1 VRPGGTALRSA
12 KSSFGGMTLRGRLLL
27 VLAAVTYI
35 AAWAF
40 GSRTLYPVAVGLSLA
55 VALAW
60 VWARSMRRPMRI
72 KRRTG
77 HTDHVEGADVL
88 VEVELEPETAL
99 VPSAVLLVERI
110 GRLGE
115 RSTVL
120 ERRGRRLGA
129 RYVLQ
134 GLPRGRYA
142 FTEARA
148 VLDDPFGLER
158 VEQPLADEGTLLV
171 YPRLVELEGVFSQ
184 GIEAHQGRRLALWRP
199 VGFDLHSVREYQQG
213 ESLRKVHWPT
223 TARRGE
229 LMVKDFDDAARDE
242 VAVILDAQGGL
253 ESGTPPDSSF
263 EAQVRAAGSILQAHV
278 RAGRRSVL
286 VVNGARRA
294 VQEVH
299 THGAEWRQALELL
312 ASVEPD
318 GPEPLASLLADDASP
333 AARALE
339 LVVVT
344 ASVSAPLA
352 DRLAQRARARR
363 RVALVYVDPASFAQP
378 PKTTIEPLLLR
389 LQAAGLPVA
398 VVRRGDDLGE
408 VLGTPAREGAAYG

>member
-1 VRPGGTALRSA
+1 
-12 KSSFGGMTLRGRLLL
+12 MTLRGRLLL
-27 VLAAVTYI
+27 VLAAVVYL
-35 AAWAF
+35 AAWGF
-40 GSRTLYPVAVGLSLA
+40 GSRVLYPVAVGLSLA

-60 VWARSMRRPMRI
+60 VWARSLRRPMRLE
-72 KRRTG
+72 RRTG
-77 HTDHVEGADVL
+77 HTDHIEGSDVL
-88 VEVELEPETAL
+88 VEVELEPESAL
-99 VPSAVLLVERI
+99 VPASVLLVERI

-115 RSTVL
+115 RTTVL
-120 ERRGRRLGA
+120 ERRGRKLGG
-129 RYVLQ
+129 RYFLDD
-134 GLPRGRYA
+134 LPRGRYA
-142 FTEARA
+142 FTDVRA

-158 VEQPLADEGTLLV
+158 VEQPLPGDGTLLV
-171 YPRLVELEGVFSQ
+171 YPRLVDLEGVFSQ
-184 GIEAHQGRRLALWRP
+184 GIEAHQGRRLAMWRP
-199 VGFDLHSVREYQQG
+199 AGFDLHSVREYQEG

-242 VAVILDAQGGL
+242 VAVILDADAAAVV
-253 ESGTPPDSSF
+253 GTAPDSSF

-286 VVNGARRA
+286 VVNRAQRA

-299 THGAEWRQALELL
+299 TAGAEWRQALELL
-312 ASVEPD
+312 ASAEPD
-318 GPEPLASLLADDASP
+318 GPEPVAHLLADEGSA

-344 ASVSAPLA
+344 AAPTATLA

-363 RVALVYVDPASFAQP
+363 RVSLVFVDPGSFARP
-378 PKTTIEPLLLR
+378 PRPSTEPILLR
-389 LQAAGLPVA
+389 LQAAGIPLA

-408 VLGTPAREGAAYG
+408 VLGATRREGAAYG

>member
-1 VRPGGTALRSA
+1 
-12 KSSFGGMTLRGRLLL
+12 MTLRGRLLL
-27 VLAAVTYI
+27 LLAAVTYV

-55 VALAW
+55 VLLAW
-60 VWARSMRRPMRI
+60 GWARALRRPMRI
-72 KRRTG
+72 ERRTG
-77 HTDHVEGADVL
+77 HTDHIEGADVL
-88 VEVELEPETAL
+88 VDVELEPETAL
-99 VPSAVLLVERI
+99 VPSSVLLVERV

-115 RSTVL
+115 RTTVL
-120 ERRGRRLGA
+120 ERRGDRLVA
-129 RYVLQ
+129 RYVLH
-134 GLPRGRYA
+134 GLPRGRYG
-142 FTEARA
+142 FTDARA

-158 VEQPLADEGTLLV
+158 VEQPLPGEGTLLV
-171 YPRLVELEGVFSQ
+171 YPRLVELDGVFTQ

-199 VGFDLHSVREYQQG
+199 AGFDLHSVREYQQG

-242 VAVILDAQGGL
+242 IAVILDAQAGL
-253 ESGTPPDSSF
+253 DVGTPPSSSF
-263 EAQVRAAGSILQAHV
+263 EQQVRAAGSILQAHV
-278 RAGRRSVL
+278 RAGRRAVL

-312 ASVEPD
+312 AAVEPD
-318 GPEPLASLLADDASP
+318 GPEPLANLLADEASP

-344 ASVSAPLA
+344 SSVTTALA

-363 RVALVYVDPASFAQP
+363 RVGLVFVDSASFATSP
-378 PKTTIEPLLLR
+378 RPTTEPLLLR
-389 LQAAGLPVA
+389 LQAAGVPIA
-398 VVRRGDDLGE
+398 VLRADDDLAD
-408 VLGTPAREGAAYG
+408 VLGASAREGVAHG

>member
-1 VRPGGTALRSA
+1 
-12 KSSFGGMTLRGRLLL
+12 MTLRGRLLL
-27 VLAAVTYI
+27 VLAAVVYL

-40 GSRTLYPVAVGLSLA
+40 GSRVLYPVAVGLSLA
-55 VALAW
+55 VGLAW
-60 VWARSMRRPMRI
+60 VWARSLRRPMRLE
-72 KRRTG
+72 RRTG
-77 HTDHVEGADVL
+77 HTDHFEGSDVL
-88 VEVELEPETAL
+88 VEVELVPETAL
-99 VPSAVLLVERI
+99 VPASVLLVERI

-115 RSTVL
+115 RMTVL
-120 ERRGRRLGA
+120 ERRGRRLGG
-129 RYVLQ
+129 RYFLDK
-134 GLPRGRYA
+134 LPRGRYA
-142 FTEARA
+142 FTDVRA

-158 VEQPLADEGTLLV
+158 VEQPLAGEGTLLV
-171 YPRLVELEGVFSQ
+171 YPRLVDLDGVFSQ

-199 VGFDLHSVREYQQG
+199 AGFDLHSVREYQQG

-242 VAVILDAQGGL
+242 VALILDAHAAAVV
-253 ESGTPPDSSF
+253 GTAPSSSF

-286 VVNGARRA
+286 VVNAAQRA

-299 THGAEWRQALELL
+299 TAGVEWRQALELL

-318 GPEPLASLLADDASP
+318 GAEPVANLVADHASP

-344 ASVSAPLA
+344 AALTTTLA

-363 RVALVYVDPASFAQP
+363 RVSLVFVDAGSFAQP
-378 PKTTIEPLLLR
+378 PRPATEPLLLR
-389 LQAAGLPVA
+389 LQAAGIPLA
-398 VVRRGDDLGE
+398 VVRGGDDLAE
-408 VLGTPAREGAAYG
+408 VLGSSRREGAAHG

>member
-1 VRPGGTALRSA
+1 
-12 KSSFGGMTLRGRLLL
+12 MTSRGRLLL
-27 VLAAVTYI
+27 ALAAVTYL

-40 GSRTLYPVAVGLSLA
+40 GSTMLYPVAVGLSLA
-55 VALAW
+55 VGLAW
-60 VWARSMRRPMRI
+60 VWARSLRRPMRLE
-72 KRRTG
+72 RRTG
-77 HTDHVEGADVL
+77 HTDHVEGSDVL
-88 VEVELEPETAL
+88 VEVELEPESAL
-99 VPSAVLLVERI
+99 VPSSILLVERI

-115 RSTVL
+115 RTTVL

-129 RYVLQ
+129 RYLLE

-142 FTEARA
+142 FTDVRA

-158 VEQPLADEGTLLV
+158 VEQPLPADGTLLV
-171 YPRLVELEGVFSQ
+171 YPRLVELDGVFSQ
-184 GIEAHQGRRLALWRP
+184 GVEAHQGRRLALWRP
-199 VGFDLHSVREYQQG
+199 AGFDLHNVREYQQG

-242 VAVILDAQGGL
+242 VAVILDAEGGHDV
-253 ESGTPPDSSF
+253 GAAPDSSF
-263 EAQVRAAGSILQAHV
+263 EAQVRAAGSILHAHV

-286 VVNGARRA
+286 VVNAARRS

-299 THGAEWRQALELL
+299 THGAEWRQAFELL

-318 GPEPLASLLADDASP
+318 GVEPLATLLTDEASP

-344 ASVSAPLA
+344 AAITTSLA
-352 DRLAQRARARR
+352 DRLTQRARARR
-363 RVALVYVDPASFAQP
+363 RVSLVFVDPASFATP
-378 PKTTIEPLLLR
+378 RKATTEPLLLR
-389 LQAAGLPVA
+389 LQGAGVPVA
-398 VVRRGDDLGE
+398 VLQRGDDLAA

>member
-1 VRPGGTALRSA
+1 
-12 KSSFGGMTLRGRLLL
+12 MTLRGRLLL
-27 VLAAVTYI
+27 LLAAVTYL

-55 VALAW
+55 VLLAW
-60 VWARSMRRPMRI
+60 AWARTLRRPMRLE
-72 KRRTG
+72 RRTG
-77 HTDHVEGADVL
+77 HSDHIEGADVL
-88 VEVELEPETAL
+88 VEVELEPETAI

-115 RSTVL
+115 RTTVL

-129 RYVLQ
+129 RYVLHA
-134 GLPRGRYA
+134 LPRGRYA
-142 FTEARA
+142 FTDARA

-158 VEQPLADEGTLLV
+158 VEQALPGEGTLLV
-171 YPRLVELEGVFSQ
+171 YPRLADLDGVFSQ

-199 VGFDLHSVREYQQG
+199 AGFDLHSVREYQEG

-242 VAVILDAQGGL
+242 VAVILDAQAGL
-253 ESGTPPDSSF
+253 EVGAPPDSSF

-294 VQEVH
+294 MQEVH

-318 GPEPLASLLADDASP
+318 GPEPLANLLSDEASH

-344 ASVSAPLA
+344 SAVTPPLV
-352 DRLAQRARARR
+352 DRLGQRARARR
-363 RVALVYVDPASFAQP
+363 RVSLAFVDAASFAQP
-378 PKTTIEPLLLR
+378 PKATTEPLLLR
-389 LQAAGLPVA
+389 LQAAGVPVA
-398 VVRRGDDLGE
+398 VLRAGDDLAE
-408 VLGTPAREGAAYG
+408 ALGAPGRAGAAYG

>member
-1 VRPGGTALRSA
+1 
-12 KSSFGGMTLRGRLLL
+12 MTLRGRLLL
-27 VLAAVTYI
+27 LLAAVTYL

-55 VALAW
+55 VLLAW
-60 VWARSMRRPMRI
+60 AWARALRRPM
-72 KRRTG
+72 KLERRTG
-77 HTDHVEGADVL
+77 HSDHVEGADVL
-88 VEVELEPETAL
+88 VEVELVPETTL

-115 RSTVL
+115 RTTVL

-134 GLPRGRYA
+134 ALPRGRYA
-142 FTEARA
+142 FTGARA

-158 VEQPLADEGTLLV
+158 VEQPLAGDGTLLV
-171 YPRLVELEGVFSQ
+171 YPRLVELDGVFSQ

-199 VGFDLHSVREYQQG
+199 AGFDLHSVREYQEG

-242 VAVILDAQGGL
+242 VAVILDAQRGL
-253 ESGTPPDSSF
+253 EVGTPPDSSF

-299 THGAEWRQALELL
+299 THGGEWRQALELL
-312 ASVEPD
+312 ASTEPD
-318 GPEPLASLLADDASP
+318 GPEPLANLLSDEASP

-344 ASVSAPLA
+344 SGVTAPLV

-363 RVALVYVDPASFAQP
+363 RVSLVFVDPASFARP
-378 PKTTIEPLLLR
+378 PQTTTEPLLLR
-389 LQAAGLPVA
+389 LQAAGVPVA
-398 VVRRGDDLGE
+398 VLRAGDDLAE
-408 VLGTPAREGAAYG
+408 SLGVSGREGAAYG

>member
-1 VRPGGTALRSA
+1 
-12 KSSFGGMTLRGRLLL
+12 MTLRGRLLL
-27 VLAAVTYI
+27 VLAAVVYL

-40 GSRTLYPVAVGLSLA
+40 GSRVLYPVAVGLSLA

-60 VWARSMRRPMRI
+60 VWARSLRRPMRLE
-72 KRRTG
+72 RRLG
-77 HTDHVEGADVL
+77 HSDHFEGSDVL
-88 VEVELEPETAL
+88 VEVELVPETAL
-99 VPSAVLLVERI
+99 VPPAVLLVERI

-115 RSTVL
+115 RTTVL
-120 ERRGRRLGA
+120 ERRGRRLGG
-129 RYVLQ
+129 RYFLDN
-134 GLPRGRYA
+134 LPRGRYA
-142 FTEARA
+142 FTDVRA

-158 VEQPLADEGTLLV
+158 VDQPLQGEGTLLV

-199 VGFDLHSVREYQQG
+199 AGFDLHSVREYQQG

-242 VAVILDAQGGL
+242 VAVILDA
-253 ESGTPPDSSF
+253 EAAPVVGTAPSSSF
-263 EAQVRAAGSILQAHV
+263 EAQVRAAGSILHAHV

-286 VVNGARRA
+286 IVNAAQRT

-299 THGAEWRQALELL
+299 TAGGEWRQALELL

-318 GPEPLASLLADDASP
+318 GPEPVANLLADEASP
-333 AARALE
+333 VARALE

-344 ASVSAPLA
+344 AALSTTLA
-352 DRLAQRARARR
+352 DRLAQRARSRR
-363 RVALVYVDPASFAQP
+363 RVSLVYVDAGSFASP
-378 PKTTIEPLLLR
+378 PRPAVDPLLLR
-389 LQAAGLPVA
+389 LQAAGIPLA
-398 VVRRGDDLGE
+398 VVRSGDDLAE
-408 VLGTPAREGAAYG
+408 VLGSARREGAAYG

>member
-1 VRPGGTALRSA
+1 V
-12 KSSFGGMTLRGRLLL
+12 TLRGRLLL
-27 VLAAVTYI
+27 LLAAVTYV

-40 GSRTLYPVAVGLSLA
+40 GSRALYPVAVGLSLA
-55 VALAW
+55 VLLAW
-60 VWARSMRRPMRI
+60 AWARALRRPMRI
-72 KRRTG
+72 ERRTG
-77 HTDHVEGADVL
+77 HTDHFEGTDVL
-88 VEVELEPETAL
+88 VEVELVPETAL
-99 VPSAVLLVERI
+99 VPSAVLLVERV

-120 ERRGRRLGA
+120 ERHGNKLGA

-134 GLPRGRYA
+134 ALPRGRYR

-158 VEQPLADEGTLLV
+158 VEQPLPGEGTLLV
-171 YPRLVELEGVFSQ
+171 YPRLVELDGVFTQ

-199 VGFDLHSVREYQQG
+199 AGFDLHSVREYQEG

-242 VAVILDAQGGL
+242 IAIVLDAQAGIEVG
-253 ESGTPPDSSF
+253 EAPHSSF
-263 EAQVRAAGSILQAHV
+263 ELLVRSAGSILQAHV
-278 RAGRRSVL
+278 RAGRRSVFI
-286 VVNGARRA
+286 VNGARRA

-299 THGAEWRQALELL
+299 THGGEWRQALELL
-312 ASVEPD
+312 AAVEPD
-318 GPEPLASLLADDASP
+318 GAEPLANLLADEASP

-344 ASVSAPLA
+344 STMTAALA

-363 RVALVYVDPASFAQP
+363 RVALVFVDAASFAKP
-378 PKTTIEPLLLR
+378 PKSTTEPLLLR

-398 VVRRGDDLGE
+398 VLRAGADLAE
-408 VLGTPAREGAAYG
+408 VLGAPGREGVAHG

>member
-1 VRPGGTALRSA
+1 
-12 KSSFGGMTLRGRLLL
+12 MTLRGRLLL
-27 VLAAVTYI
+27 VLAAVTYL

-40 GSRTLYPVAVGLSLA
+40 GSDFLYPVAVGLSLA

-60 VWARSMRRPMRI
+60 AWARSLRQPMRI
-72 KRRTG
+72 ERRTG
-77 HTDHVEGADVL
+77 HGDHIEGADVI
-88 VEVELEPETAL
+88 VDIELESDSTL
-99 VPSAVLLVERI
+99 VPPSLLLVERL

-129 RYVLQ
+129 RYVLEH
-134 GLPRGRYA
+134 LPRGRYA
-142 FTEARA
+142 FADVRA
-148 VLDDPFGLER
+148 VLEDPFGLER
-158 VEQPLADEGTLLV
+158 VEQPLAGEGTLLV
-171 YPRLVELEGVFSQ
+171 YPRLVDLEGLFSQ

-199 VGFDLHSVREYQQG
+199 AGFDLHSVREYQQG

-242 VAVILDAQGGL
+242 IAVILDA
-253 ESGTPPDSSF
+253 SASSVVGTAPDSSF
-263 EAQVRAAGSILQAHV
+263 EAQVRAAGSILRAHV

-286 VVNGARRA
+286 IVNGARSEA
-294 VQEVH
+294 QEVH

-312 ASVEPD
+312 AAAEPD
-318 GPEPLASLLADDASP
+318 GTDPLATLLADDASA

-344 ASVSAPLA
+344 AEISVGLA
-352 DRLAQRARARR
+352 DRLTQRARARR
-363 RVALVYVDPASFAQP
+363 RVSLVYVDPASWAAPEQH
-378 PKTTIEPLLLR
+378 TTEPQLLR
-389 LQAAGLPVA
+389 LQAAGIPLA
-398 VVRRGDDLGE
+398 VVRRGDDLAD
-408 VLGTPAREGAAYG
+408 VLSAARREAVAHA

>member
-1 VRPGGTALRSA
+1 
-12 KSSFGGMTLRGRLLL
+12 MTLRGRLLL
-27 VLAAVTYI
+27 LLAAVTYV

-40 GSRTLYPVAVGLSLA
+40 GSRALYPVAVGLSLA
-55 VALAW
+55 VLLAW
-60 VWARSMRRPMRI
+60 AWARALRRPMRI
-72 KRRTG
+72 ERRTG
-77 HTDHVEGADVL
+77 HTDHFEGADVL
-88 VEVELEPETAL
+88 VEVELVPETAL

-120 ERRGRRLGA
+120 ERHGHKLSA

-134 GLPRGRYA
+134 ALPRGRYT

-158 VEQPLADEGTLLV
+158 VEQPLAGEGTLLV
-171 YPRLVELEGVFSQ
+171 YPRLVQLDGLFTQ

-199 VGFDLHSVREYQQG
+199 AGFDLHSVREYQDG

-229 LMVKDFDDAARDE
+229 LMVKDIDDAARDE
-242 VAVILDAQGGL
+242 IAVILDAQAGVEIG
-253 ESGTPPDSSF
+253 EPPNSSF
-263 EAQVRAAGSILQAHV
+263 ELLVRAAGSILQAHV
-278 RAGRRSVL
+278 RAGRRSVFI
-286 VVNGARRA
+286 VNGARRA

-312 ASVEPD
+312 AAVEPD
-318 GPEPLASLLADDASP
+318 GAEPLANLLADESSP

-344 ASVSAPLA
+344 STMTAPLA

-363 RVALVYVDPASFAQP
+363 RVALVFVDPASFARP
-378 PKTTIEPLLLR
+378 PKTTTEPLLLR

-398 VVRRGDDLGE
+398 VLRAGADLAE
-408 VLGTPAREGAAYG
+408 VLGAPGREGVAHG

>member
-1 VRPGGTALRSA
+1 
-12 KSSFGGMTLRGRLLL
+12 MTLRGRLLL
-27 VLAAVTYI
+27 VLAAVVYL

-40 GSRTLYPVAVGLSLA
+40 GSRVLYPVAVGLSLA

-60 VWARSMRRPMRI
+60 VWARSLRRPMRLE
-72 KRRTG
+72 RRTG
-77 HTDHVEGADVL
+77 HTDHVEGSDVL
-88 VEVELEPETAL
+88 VEVELEPESAL
-99 VPSAVLLVERI
+99 VPASVILVEQI

-115 RSTVL
+115 RTTVL
-120 ERRGRRLGA
+120 ERRGRKLGG
-129 RYVLQ
+129 RYFLDN
-134 GLPRGRYA
+134 LPRGRYA
-142 FTEARA
+142 FTDARA

-158 VEQPLADEGTLLV
+158 VEQPLAGDGTLLV
-171 YPRLVELEGVFSQ
+171 YPRLVDLEGVFSQ
-184 GIEAHQGRRLALWRP
+184 GIEAHQGRRLAMWRP
-199 VGFDLHSVREYQQG
+199 AGFDLHSVREYQQG

-242 VAVILDAQGGL
+242 VAVILDADAAPVV
-253 ESGTPPDSSF
+253 GTAPDSSF

-286 VVNGARRA
+286 VVSGARRR

-299 THGAEWRQALELL
+299 TPGGEWRQALELL

-318 GPEPLASLLADDASP
+318 GTEPVANLLADQTSP

-344 ASVSAPLA
+344 AAPTTTLA

-363 RVALVYVDPASFAQP
+363 RVSLVYVDPGSFARP
-378 PKTTIEPLLLR
+378 PRATTEPILLR
-389 LQAAGLPVA
+389 LQAAGIPLA
-398 VVRRGDDLGE
+398 VVRSGDDLAD
-408 VLGTPAREGAAYG
+408 VLGSTRREGAAYG

>member
-1 VRPGGTALRSA
+1 V
-12 KSSFGGMTLRGRLLL
+12 TLRGRLLL
-27 VLAAVTYI
+27 VLAAVTYL

-40 GSRTLYPVAVGLSLA
+40 GSRVLYPVAVGLSLA

-60 VWARSMRRPMRI
+60 AWARSLRRPMRLE
-72 KRRTG
+72 RRTG
-77 HTDHVEGADVL
+77 HGDHVEGSNVIVDL
-88 VEVELEPETAL
+88 ELTPETAL
-99 VPSAVLLVERI
+99 VPPSLLLVERI

-115 RSTVL
+115 RTTPL

-129 RYVLQ
+129 RYVLER
-134 GLPRGRYA
+134 LPRGRYA
-142 FTEARA
+142 FTDVRA
-148 VLDDPFGLER
+148 VVEDPFGLER
-158 VEQPLADEGTLLV
+158 VEQPLAADGTLLV
-171 YPRLVELEGVFSQ
+171 YPALVDLEGVFSQ

-199 VGFDLHSVREYQQG
+199 AGFDLHSVREYQQG

-242 VAVILDAQGGL
+242 IAVVLDAEAAPVVG
-253 ESGTPPDSSF
+253 EAPDSSF

-312 ASVEPD
+312 ASVEPN
-318 GPEPLASLLADDASP
+318 GAEPLVNLLADEAAA

-344 ASVSAPLA
+344 GNLTATLV
-352 DRLAQRARARR
+352 DRLGQRARARR
-363 RVALVYVDPASFAQP
+363 RVSLVYVDAASFAGP
-378 PKTTIEPLLLR
+378 AERKPEPLLLR
-389 LQAAGLPVA
+389 LQATGIPVA

-408 VLGTPAREGAAYG
+408 VLGSGRREAVAHA